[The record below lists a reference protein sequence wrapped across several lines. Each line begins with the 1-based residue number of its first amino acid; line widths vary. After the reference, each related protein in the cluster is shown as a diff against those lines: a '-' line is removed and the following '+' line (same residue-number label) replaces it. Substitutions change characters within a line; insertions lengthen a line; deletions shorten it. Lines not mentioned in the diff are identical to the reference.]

1 MDPRRQTTDLATAK
15 DMTTILDKFDINC
28 QPKVLE
34 NFQTQNDE
42 EKHYLDGNH
51 DTTYRSSLGLLRTS
65 VLANASNLSIA
76 NSFTGPGKSPAV
88 FKDILEQHESISLL
102 REACR
107 DSTFKI
113 PPPRSL
119 RFIDHSK
126 TLPFGMSN
134 DSIQGDAHL
143 PSKYLLPV
151 GKGIGNINDTPN
163 TPASVLIDE
172 RIASFVAKQNE
183 SVASTRETDWSNLFE
198 KLAGSQINPF
208 ISIEDAYCLDQRN
221 KSTCPSTEDLI
232 TKYKEMDNQSFSAEA
247 LSISLAN
254 RPRSTSFGG
263 SPCNAS
269 TNEMINTR
277 TDGFSDFTNPPRSHF
292 ESLGVDESTVSSK
305 IKDIS
310 YLEDSMY
317 TQIPVTASKS
327 YLEPSMFTK
336 NPVNGAKNARPDEK
350 ISLGWFPTQN
360 VGLEEFENDF
370 NVKNNN
376 LEFIDQEEAEFQAGH
391 RFDQFDTS
399 LGLDK
404 SKNMNSKMANSNIHA
419 PILIDIETNAVS
431 NEQDKLSE
439 SVYFAMS
446 TSRLGSLETTQ
457 TPGDLNTSMF
467 SGRKKLSEEDRPNLG
482 FSKIVSP
489 KRKPIS
495 VVSMNNESTVSLSSG
510 KNLIVNEQKLTKE
523 RNSTTM
529 FLNSINSIPSSEVKN
544 QVITSTDDHTFKK
557 PMLLNADHNSYNQ
570 NMQRQRRSTSKN
582 RHSSPIKRDINTSKE
597 NIKPQMVKN
606 DLQSNPQLRNKS
618 KFEVERQ
625 NDKILI
631 LSPALEADNIS
642 PRGKLEFPV
651 EVDKPI
657 LSWLAVEMG
666 QTEEKFVSLRNL
678 TNQRLELRLII
689 RDCNQYSFKKDRI
702 INSYSSLIN
711 NLESATTKTQPTNE
725 VLDAVLQ
732 PNETKE
738 AIIQFTPLPNSSL
751 GQRRGKLVIKPRGMT
766 GKSLKASI
774 PLYAN
779 VGVPKIVFDDSFGA
793 TAGHIPNLM
802 TTFMGT
808 LSIYAETTKETKIYN
823 KGDVSA
829 FIRLQAFADMT
840 CRVVS
845 DGPTDPIRVE
855 PNAFVLKPGCNET
868 ITIYVSPCHGVSE
881 GQQIVGSML
890 ILSGPEICRQALRTS
905 KKNLAKNDRSSN
917 HFLVHGVDFDVPFH
931 GENVT
936 ASIGDKFYGPLTGEE
951 ESDFQKKMTKTTV
964 NVVGYKSKAEFVR
977 LQVEETLSESRIN
990 CTVGGGNSFGPSFDT
1005 AALPA
1010 ICNYDPIREE
1020 EEIEMPPKNIPD
1032 TALLNDEKS
1041 VSNTKN
1047 TNASNKTSPSK
1058 NATTTEHF
1066 RLKNSKLFFPPVKA
1080 GKAGA
1085 EKLFVEN
1092 RGESII
1098 AVSIHSISLPFKTN
1112 YTRFEVKPKSFL
1124 KLPIIYAP
1132 EITGKHRGKVV
1143 LKSDCGKVL
1152 EAILIGDS
1160 LK

>member
-1 MDPRRQTTDLATAK
+1 MDPTLETTDPAIAK
-15 DMTTILDKFDINC
+15 DLTAALNKFNINC
-28 QPKVLE
+28 QPKISE
-34 NFQTQNDE
+34 NFQTQNDD
-42 EKHYLDGNH
+42 EKHYLVGNN
-51 DTTYRSSLGLLRTS
+51 DITYRSSLGLLPVS
-65 VLANASNLSIA
+65 VLANASNLNIA
-76 NSFTGPGKSPAV
+76 NSFNCPGKSPFV
-88 FKDILEQHESISLL
+88 SKDVEQDESTSLF

-113 PPPRSL
+113 PPPRSMRL
-119 RFIDHSK
+119 IEHSK
-126 TLPFGMSN
+126 TLPLGMSN

-151 GKGIGNINDTPN
+151 GKGIGFINNDAPN
-163 TPASVLIDE
+163 TPASVLMDE

-183 SVASTRETDWSNLFE
+183 SVASTREVDWSNLFE
-198 KLAGSQINPF
+198 KLAGSQNNPF
-208 ISIEDAYCLDQRN
+208 ISIEDAYRPHQRN
-221 KSTCPSTEDLI
+221 KTTCPSTENVI
-232 TKYKEMDNQSFSAEA
+232 AKYKEIDNQSFSAEA

-292 ESLGVDESTVSSK
+292 ESLGVNESTVSNK

-317 TQIPVTASKS
+317 TQNPVTASKT
-327 YLEPSMFTK
+327 YLERSMLTK
-336 NPVNGAKNARPDEK
+336 NTAKNARPDEK
-350 ISLGWFPTQN
+350 ISLGWFPAQN
-360 VGLEEFENDF
+360 IGLEEFENDF
-370 NVKNNN
+370 NVRNNN
-376 LEFIDQEEAEFQAGH
+376 LEFIDQAEVEFQAEH
-391 RFDQFDTS
+391 KFDQFDNS
-399 LGLDK
+399 LRSDK
-404 SKNMNSKMANSNIHA
+404 SKNTNSKIPNLSICTPRH
-419 PILIDIETNAVS
+419 IDIETNAFI

-457 TPGDLNTSMF
+457 TLVDGETSMF
-467 SGRKKLSEEDRPNLG
+467 SMNSGRKKLSDEDRPNLG

-495 VVSMNNESTVSLSSG
+495 VVSTNNDSTVTLSNGQKST
-510 KNLIVNEQKLTKE
+510 VNEQKFIKE
-523 RNSTTM
+523 HNSTSTS
-529 FLNSINSIPSSEVKN
+529 LNSMNSIVSSEIKN
-544 QVITSTDDHTFKK
+544 QTITSTQDHTFKK
-557 PMLLNADHNSYNQ
+557 PMLLKPDFFNGHHQ
-570 NMQRQRRSTSKN
+570 NMERQRRSSSRN
-582 RHSSPIKRDINTSKE
+582 RHSSPIKRDKDISKE
-597 NIKPQMVKN
+597 NIKPQVVKN
-606 DLQSNPQLRNKS
+606 DLQINSQLRKS
-618 KFEVERQ
+618 KFEYERP
-625 NDKILI
+625 NENIA
-631 LSPALEADNIS
+631 LSTPALEVDNIS
-642 PRGKLEFPV
+642 PCGKPEFPV
-651 EVDKPI
+651 EVDKVI
-657 LSWLAVEMG
+657 LSWLAAEMG

-678 TNQRLELRLII
+678 TNQTVELRLII
-689 RDCNQYSFKKDRI
+689 RECDQFSFKKDRI
-702 INSYSSLIN
+702 INPSSGLIK
-711 NLESATTKTQPTNE
+711 NLEAATTKTQPKNE

-732 PNETKE
+732 PNETRE
-738 AIIQFTPLPNSSL
+738 AIIQFSPSPNCSV

-766 GKSLKASI
+766 GKSVKASI

-779 VGVPKIVFDDSFGA
+779 VGIPKIVFDDSFGA
-793 TAGHIPNLM
+793 TAGHIPNLF

-808 LSIYAETTKETKIYN
+808 LPMQVETTKETKIYN
-823 KGDVSA
+823 NGDACA
-829 FIRLQAFADMT
+829 FIRIQAFADMT

-855 PNAFVLKPGCNET
+855 PDAFLLKPGCNET
-868 ITIYVSPCHGVSE
+868 INIYVRPCHGVSE

-905 KKNLAKNDRSSN
+905 KKNITKNDGSSN
-917 HFLVHGVDFDVPFH
+917 HFLVHGVDFDVPFQ

-936 ASIGDKFYGPLTGEE
+936 ASIGEKFYGPLSGEE

-964 NVVGYKSKAEFVR
+964 NVVGFRAKAQFVR

-990 CTVGGGNSFGPSFDT
+990 CTVAGGNSFSPSYDT
-1005 AALPA
+1005 AVLPA
-1010 ICNYDPIREE
+1010 ICKYDPIQEE
-1020 EEIEMPPKNIPD
+1020 EEIEILPKIIPD
-1032 TALLNDEKS
+1032 CAPLKDEKS
-1041 VSNTKN
+1041 VPNTKN
-1047 TNASNKTSPSK
+1047 TNTNKASPNK
-1058 NATTTEHF
+1058 NATAEH
-1066 RLKNSKLFFPPVKA
+1066 LKLKYSKLFFPPVKA

-1092 RGESII
+1092 RGERII
-1098 AVSIHSISLPFKTN
+1098 SVTIQSISLPFKTN
-1112 YTRFEVKPKSFL
+1112 YASFEVKPKSFL

-1132 EITGKHRGKVV
+1132 ERIGKHRGKVV